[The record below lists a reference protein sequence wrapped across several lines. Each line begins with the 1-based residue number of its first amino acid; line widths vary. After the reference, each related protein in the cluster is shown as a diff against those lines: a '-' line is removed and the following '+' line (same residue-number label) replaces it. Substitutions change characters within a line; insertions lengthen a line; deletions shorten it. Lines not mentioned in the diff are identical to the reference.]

1 MSLSDINWPSVCIA
15 LSGAIILLL
24 RSWRV
29 TFSALLVNYIGVAFF
44 LAQQQF
50 INPDLHLGGAAI
62 STTVLVKLIAGV
74 ASTAILTLTALT
86 FSREYNL
93 EDLDEF
99 SLAELRRATRRA
111 ERQVDAEPFRLAD
124 YVIPFWTLVLAALA
138 SVALPRLYPIG
149 TTYTID
155 FVWYWLGLVGLF
167 TIVVAGDLL
176 KVGLGLLLCVSS
188 IDVLYTAI
196 SSTVQVF
203 PLALL
208 GLLTIVLA
216 LVVAYLSGL
225 LFGRLK
231 TLELNELYK
240 R

>member
-111 ERQVDAEPFRLAD
+111 ERQVDAEPAE
-124 YVIPFWTLVLAALA
+124 PA
-138 SVALPRLYPIG
+138 
-149 TTYTID
+149 
-155 FVWYWLGLVGLF
+155 
-167 TIVVAGDLL
+167 
-176 KVGLGLLLCVSS
+176 
-188 IDVLYTAI
+188 
-196 SSTVQVF
+196 
-203 PLALL
+203 
-208 GLLTIVLA
+208 
-216 LVVAYLSGL
+216 
-225 LFGRLK
+225 
-231 TLELNELYK
+231 
-240 R
+240 